1 MKMVIM
7 DTVLNSIA
15 RFGIIL
21 ISHIQNGAPTIQLI
35 QANGVMMSLD
45 DMLLR
50 EEIAKAIESIP
61 IEDSITN
68 ALGMRI
74 LAAKV
79 ARGADNYMSNM
90 FEQQL
95 DFE

>member
-1 MKMVIM
+1 
-7 DTVLNSIA
+7 
-15 RFGIIL
+15 
-21 ISHIQNGAPTIQLI
+21 
-35 QANGVMMSLD
+35 MSLD

-50 EEIAKAIESIP
+50 EEIARAIEAIP

-79 ARGADNYMSNM
+79 ARGESSM
-90 FEQQL
+90 FESQI